1 MFDELGRADQL
12 NCFYATGKLTC
23 LCVYEAILDQV
34 GNLRSGGVM
43 NVWCFG
49 SHGDRG

>member
-34 GNLRSGGVM
+34 GNLRFM